1 MVLKFRENELDTLR
15 EEVKGAKASR
25 QLVAC
30 QSSIVLR
37 NAETLI
43 YASVDDRREFAKVLG
58 MTSVSELN
66 RILSLYK
73 YNKSLDKRP

>member
-1 MVLKFRENELDTLR
+1 MVLKFKENELETLKNEIKEAR
-15 EEVKGAKASR
+15 ASR

-43 YASVDDRREFAKVLG
+43 YASVEDRLEFSKILG
-58 MTSVSELN
+58 MANVSELN

-73 YNKSLDKRP
+73 YNKKS